1 MSSLFIFQMQRI
13 NYYASEKHSLLV
25 TNTKLFFHLIITA
38 SALIYEEMSEENE
51 DFSVLS

>member
-1 MSSLFIFQMQRI
+1 MGSVFLFQMQRI

-25 TNTKLFFHLIITA
+25 TNIKLFFHPIITA
-38 SALIYEEMSEENE
+38 SALIYDEISEENE